1 MGLPAFF
8 LRAAMEGLLPDSR
21 SEKQKKLP
29 VPPWDGSFC
38 FCDTTQIDACAS
50 TRFVRHHARPMG
62 NGWGPVG
69 SYWDFPPFRP
79 PSKAHSPAAPCP
91 DCTIRD
97 SLEVCC
103 AGYSSFSQVFRIF
116 GYVSLYRSLSRLS
129 TRFRKKT
136 NFGKSGAEG
145 SFAKKS
151 PPENSGE
158 PERVLRFRAFISR

>member
-21 SEKQKKLP
+21 TEKQKKLP

-69 SYWDFPPFRP
+69 SYWDV
-79 PSKAHSPAAPCP
+79 SSVQAA
-91 DCTIRD
+91 
-97 SLEVCC
+97 L
-103 AGYSSFSQVFRIF
+103 
-116 GYVSLYRSLSRLS
+116 
-129 TRFRKKT
+129 
-136 NFGKSGAEG
+136 
-145 SFAKKS
+145 KS
-151 PPENSGE
+151 PFTGCALPRLHRPGLSGSLLCRLLLFFTGFPNIWLCFIIPFSSLFVNPFPGENK
-158 PERVLRFRAFISR
+158 F